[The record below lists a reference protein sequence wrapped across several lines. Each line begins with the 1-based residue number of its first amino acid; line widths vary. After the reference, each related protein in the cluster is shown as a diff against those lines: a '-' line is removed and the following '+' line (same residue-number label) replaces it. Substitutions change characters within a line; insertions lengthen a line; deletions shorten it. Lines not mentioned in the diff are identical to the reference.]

1 MFSLRVII
9 KYYMFSFLFIDA
21 ISGFIRVY
29 LGLTN
34 PIFNIGYW
42 VRGPIVVL
50 FFFYYGFKLLNK
62 SKLYFDEVLCLIL
75 FLFFIF
81 NATFNYGIH
90 LSINMLIS
98 DMTYILRFQFL
109 FFLFVFL
116 KNRMSLNPA
125 LTHKIIQ
132 LNFTTFVASL
142 MAGFFF
148 GFGLESYRFE
158 GTSKGMFQGG
168 NPVSILNLVFFTYFL
183 LDGNLRQ
190 KLIPVSFT
198 IFNAFIIASKSV
210 FGFIFPIF
218 FALKRRALS
227 INKIIIYNCIA
238 ILGVFLLTFMLENA
252 KNMYENRF
260 GLNINKS
267 IAATKKIGGLY
278 KNNTMNKIASI
289 NFRRYASLNTQM
301 EESFSNSRVF
311 LIGKSFSGQNLF
323 WQQRGEF
330 WFTNCSMDFF
340 DFFFKYGLIGS
351 LLLILFLCRGII
363 PSMLKASSR
372 DNIAILL
379 FFGYSFFGGHV
390 IDSVTSGS
398 LFYYLL
404 AKIKTE

>member
-1 MFSLRVII
+1 
-9 KYYMFSFLFIDA
+9 MFSFLFIDA
-21 ISGFIRVY
+21 ISGFVRVY

-34 PIFNIGYW
+34 PLFNIGYW
-42 VRGPIVVL
+42 VRGPIVIL
-50 FFFYYGFKLLNK
+50 FFFYYGYKLFNRN
-62 SKLYFDEVLCLIL
+62 KLYFDEVISLII

-90 LSINMLIS
+90 LSTNMLIS
-98 DMTYILRFQFL
+98 DITYILRLQFL

-116 KNRMSLNPA
+116 KNRMTLSLT
-125 LTHKIIQ
+125 LTKKVIQ
-132 LNFTTFVASL
+132 LNFITFVLSL

-148 GFGLESYRFE
+148 GFGLEAYRFE

-183 LDGNLRQ
+183 LDGNLRR
-190 KLIPVSFT
+190 KLIPVLFT
-198 IFNAFIIASKSV
+198 VLNAFIIASKSV

-227 INKIIIYNCIA
+227 LNKIMIYNIIA
-238 ILGVFLLTFMLENA
+238 ILGIFCLTFMLENA
-252 KNMYENRF
+252 KDMYENRF

-267 IAATKKIGGLY
+267 IAAAEKVGGLY
-278 KNNTMNKIASI
+278 KNDTMNKIASI

-301 EESFSNSRVF
+301 KESFSNSKVF
-311 LIGKSFSGQNLF
+311 LIGTSFSGQNLF

-340 DFFFKYGLIGS
+340 DFFFKYGIIGIF
-351 LLLILFLCRGII
+351 LLMFFLCRGLI

-379 FFGYSFFGGHV
+379 FLGYSFFGGHV

-404 AKIKTE
+404 AKMKSE

>member
-1 MFSLRVII
+1 
-9 KYYMFSFLFIDA
+9 MFSFLFIDA
-21 ISGFIRVY
+21 ISGFVRVY

-34 PIFNIGYW
+34 PLFNIGYW
-42 VRGPIVVL
+42 VRGPIVIL
-50 FFFYYGFKLLNK
+50 FFFYYGYKLFNRN
-62 SKLYFDEVLCLIL
+62 KLYFDEVISLII

-90 LSINMLIS
+90 LSTNMLIS
-98 DMTYILRFQFL
+98 DITYILRLQFL

-116 KNRMSLNPA
+116 KNRMTLSLI
-125 LTHKIIQ
+125 LTKKVIQ
-132 LNFTTFVASL
+132 LNFITFVLSL

-148 GFGLESYRFE
+148 GFGLEAYRFE

-183 LDGNLRQ
+183 LDGNLRR
-190 KLIPVSFT
+190 KLIPVLFT
-198 IFNAFIIASKSV
+198 VLNAFIIASKSV

-227 INKIIIYNCIA
+227 LNKIIIYNIIA
-238 ILGVFLLTFMLENA
+238 ILGIFCLTFMLENA
-252 KNMYENRF
+252 KDMYENRF

-267 IAATKKIGGLY
+267 IAAAEKVGGLY
-278 KNNTMNKIASI
+278 KNDTMNKIASI

-301 EESFSNSRVF
+301 KESFSDSKVF
-311 LIGKSFSGQNLF
+311 LIGTSFSGQNLF

-340 DFFFKYGLIGS
+340 DFFFKYGIIGIF
-351 LLLILFLCRGII
+351 LLIFFLCRGLI

-379 FFGYSFFGGHV
+379 FLGYSFFGGHV

-404 AKIKTE
+404 AKMKSE

>member
-1 MFSLRVII
+1 
-9 KYYMFSFLFIDA
+9 MFSFLFIDA
-21 ISGFIRVY
+21 ISGFVRVY

-34 PIFNIGYW
+34 PLFNIGYW
-42 VRGPIVVL
+42 VRGPIVIL
-50 FFFYYGFKLLNK
+50 FFFYYSYKLFNRN
-62 SKLYFDEVLCLIL
+62 KLYFDEVISLII

-90 LSINMLIS
+90 LSTNMLIS
-98 DMTYILRFQFL
+98 DITYILRLQFL

-116 KNRMSLNPA
+116 KNRMTLSLT
-125 LTHKIIQ
+125 LTKKVIQ
-132 LNFTTFVASL
+132 LNFITFVLSL

-148 GFGLESYRFE
+148 GFGLEAYRFE

-183 LDGNLRQ
+183 LDGNLRR
-190 KLIPVSFT
+190 KLIPVLFT
-198 IFNAFIIASKSV
+198 VLNAFIIASKSV

-227 INKIIIYNCIA
+227 LNKIMIYNIIA
-238 ILGVFLLTFMLENA
+238 ILGIFCLTFMLDNA
-252 KNMYENRF
+252 KDLYENRF

-267 IAATKKIGGLY
+267 IAAAEKVGGLY
-278 KNNTMNKIASI
+278 KNDTMNKIASI

-301 EESFSNSRVF
+301 KESFSNSKVF
-311 LIGKSFSGQNLF
+311 LIGTSFSGQNLF

-340 DFFFKYGLIGS
+340 DFFFKYGIIGIF
-351 LLLILFLCRGII
+351 ILMFFLCRGLI

-379 FFGYSFFGGHV
+379 FLGYSFFGGHV

-404 AKIKTE
+404 AKMKSE

>member
-1 MFSLRVII
+1 MFSLKQIT
-9 KYYMFSFLFIDA
+9 KYYMLSFLFIDA

-34 PIFNIGYW
+34 PLFNIGYW
-42 VRGPIVVL
+42 VRGPIVIL
-50 FFFYYGFKLLNK
+50 FFFYYGFKLFNK
-62 SKLYFDEVLCLIL
+62 NKLYFDEVISLII

-81 NATFNYGIH
+81 NASINYSFH
-90 LSINMLIS
+90 LSTSMLIT
-98 DMTYILRFQFL
+98 DLTYTLRFQFL

-116 KNRMSLNPA
+116 KNRMILSNA

-132 LNFTTFVASL
+132 LNFATFVAS
-142 MAGFFF
+142 
-148 GFGLESYRFE
+148 
-158 GTSKGMFQGG
+158 
-168 NPVSILNLVFFTYFL
+168 NPVSILNLIFFTYFL
-183 LDGNLRQ
+183 LDGNLRK

-218 FALKRRALS
+218 FALKRRAFS
-227 INKIIIYNCIA
+227 INKIITYNFIA
-238 ILGVFLLTFMLENA
+238 ILGVFLLAFMLENA
-252 KNMYENRF
+252 KSMYENRF

-267 IAATKKIGGLY
+267 IAAAEKVGGLY

-289 NFRRYASLNTQM
+289 NFRRYASLNAQM
-301 EESFSNSRVF
+301 KESFSKSNVF
-311 LIGKSFSGQNLF
+311 FIGTSFSGQNLF

-351 LLLILFLCRGII
+351 LLLILFLFRGLI
-363 PSMLKASSR
+363 PSMLNSSAK
-372 DNIAILL
+372 DNMAILL
-379 FFGYSFFGGHV
+379 FLGYSFFGGHV

-404 AKIKTE
+404 AKMKSK

>member
-9 KYYMFSFLFIDA
+9 KYYMFLFLFIDA
-21 ISGFIRVY
+21 LSGFIRVY

-62 SKLYFDEVLCLIL
+62 SKLYFDEALCLII

-81 NATFNYGIH
+81 NAFFNYGIH
-90 LSINMLIS
+90 LSASMLIT
-98 DMTYILRFQFL
+98 DLTYTLRFQFL

-116 KNRMSLNPA
+116 KNRMTLSNA
-125 LTHKIIQ
+125 LTRRIIQ
-132 LNFTTFVASL
+132 LNFATFVASL

-168 NPVSILNLVFFTYFL
+168 NPVSILNLIFFTYFL
-183 LDGNLRQ
+183 LDGNLRK

-218 FALKRRALS
+218 FALKRRAFS
-227 INKIIIYNCIA
+227 INKIITYNFIA
-238 ILGVFLLTFMLENA
+238 ILGVFLLAFMLENA

-267 IAATKKIGGLY
+267 IAAAGKVGGLY

-289 NFRRYASLNTQM
+289 NFRRYASLNAQM
-301 EESFSNSRVF
+301 KESFSKSNVF
-311 LIGKSFSGQNLF
+311 FIGTSFSGQNLF

-340 DFFFKYGLIGS
+340 DFFFKYGLIGT
-351 LLLILFLCRGII
+351 LLLILFLFRGLI
-363 PSMLKASSR
+363 PSMLNSSAK
-372 DNIAILL
+372 DNMAILL
-379 FFGYSFFGGHV
+379 FLGYSFFGGHV

-404 AKIKTE
+404 AKMKSK

>member
-1 MFSLRVII
+1 
-9 KYYMFSFLFIDA
+9 MFSFLFIDA
-21 ISGFIRVY
+21 ISGFVRVY

-34 PIFNIGYW
+34 PLFNIGYW
-42 VRGPIVVL
+42 VRGPIVIL
-50 FFFYYGFKLLNK
+50 FFFYYSYKLFNRN
-62 SKLYFDEVLCLIL
+62 KLYFDEVISLII

-90 LSINMLIS
+90 LSTNMLIS
-98 DMTYILRFQFL
+98 DITYILRLQFL

-116 KNRMSLNPA
+116 KNRMTLSLT
-125 LTHKIIQ
+125 LTKKVIQ
-132 LNFTTFVASL
+132 LNFITFVLSL

-148 GFGLESYRFE
+148 GFGLEAYRFE

-183 LDGNLRQ
+183 LDGNLRR
-190 KLIPVSFT
+190 KLIPVLFT
-198 IFNAFIIASKSV
+198 VLNAFIIASKSV

-227 INKIIIYNCIA
+227 LNKIMIYNIIA
-238 ILGVFLLTFMLENA
+238 ILGIFCLTFMLENA
-252 KNMYENRF
+252 KDMYENRF

-267 IAATKKIGGLY
+267 IAAAEKVGGLY
-278 KNNTMNKIASI
+278 KNDTMNKIASI

-301 EESFSNSRVF
+301 KESFSNSKVF
-311 LIGKSFSGQNLF
+311 LIGTSFSGQNLF

-340 DFFFKYGLIGS
+340 DFFFKYGIIGIF
-351 LLLILFLCRGII
+351 LLMFFLCRGLI

-379 FFGYSFFGGHV
+379 FLGYSFFGGHV

-404 AKIKTE
+404 AKMKSE

>member
-1 MFSLRVII
+1 
-9 KYYMFSFLFIDA
+9 MFSFLFIDA
-21 ISGFIRVY
+21 ISGFVRVY

-34 PIFNIGYW
+34 PLFNIGYW
-42 VRGPIVVL
+42 VRGPIVIL
-50 FFFYYGFKLLNK
+50 FFFYYGYKLFNRN
-62 SKLYFDEVLCLIL
+62 KLYFDEVISLII

-90 LSINMLIS
+90 LSTNMLIS
-98 DMTYILRFQFL
+98 DITYILRLQFL

-116 KNRMSLNPA
+116 KNRMTLSLT
-125 LTHKIIQ
+125 LTKKVIQ
-132 LNFTTFVASL
+132 LNFMTFVLSL

-148 GFGLESYRFE
+148 GFGLEAYRFE

-168 NPVSILNLVFFTYFL
+168 NPVSILNLIFFTYFL
-183 LDGNLRQ
+183 LDGNLRR
-190 KLIPVSFT
+190 KLIPVLFT
-198 IFNAFIIASKSV
+198 VLNAFIIASKSV

-227 INKIIIYNCIA
+227 LNKIIIYNIIA
-238 ILGVFLLTFMLENA
+238 ILGIFCLTFMLENA
-252 KNMYENRF
+252 KDMYENRF

-267 IAATKKIGGLY
+267 IAAAEKVGGLY
-278 KNNTMNKIASI
+278 KNDTMNKIASI

-301 EESFSNSRVF
+301 KESFSDSKVF
-311 LIGKSFSGQNLF
+311 LIGTSFSGQNLF

-340 DFFFKYGLIGS
+340 DFFFKYGIIGIF
-351 LLLILFLCRGII
+351 LLIFFLCRGLI

-379 FFGYSFFGGHV
+379 FLGYSFFGGHV

-404 AKIKTE
+404 AKMKSE

>member
-1 MFSLRVII
+1 
-9 KYYMFSFLFIDA
+9 MFSFLFIDA
-21 ISGFIRVY
+21 ISGFVRVY

-34 PIFNIGYW
+34 PLFNIGYW
-42 VRGPIVVL
+42 VRGPIVIL
-50 FFFYYGFKLLNK
+50 FFFYYGYKLFNRN
-62 SKLYFDEVLCLIL
+62 KLYFDEVISLII

-90 LSINMLIS
+90 LSTNMLIS
-98 DMTYILRFQFL
+98 DITYILRLQFL

-116 KNRMSLNPA
+116 KNRMTLSLT
-125 LTHKIIQ
+125 LTKKVIQ
-132 LNFTTFVASL
+132 LNFITFVLSL

-148 GFGLESYRFE
+148 GFGLEAYRFE

-183 LDGNLRQ
+183 LDGNLRR
-190 KLIPVSFT
+190 KLIPVLFT
-198 IFNAFIIASKSV
+198 VLNAFIIASKSV

-227 INKIIIYNCIA
+227 LNKIMIYNIIA
-238 ILGVFLLTFMLENA
+238 ILGIFCLTFMLENA
-252 KNMYENRF
+252 KDMYENRF

-267 IAATKKIGGLY
+267 IAAAEKVGGLY
-278 KNNTMNKIASI
+278 KNDTMNKIASI

-301 EESFSNSRVF
+301 KESFSDSKVF
-311 LIGKSFSGQNLF
+311 LIGTSFSGQNLF

-340 DFFFKYGLIGS
+340 DFFFKYGIIGIF
-351 LLLILFLCRGII
+351 LLIFFLCRGLI

-379 FFGYSFFGGHV
+379 FIGYSFFGGHV

-404 AKIKTE
+404 AKMKSE

>member
-1 MFSLRVII
+1 
-9 KYYMFSFLFIDA
+9 MFSFLFIDA
-21 ISGFIRVY
+21 ISGFVRVY

-34 PIFNIGYW
+34 PLFNIGYW
-42 VRGPIVVL
+42 VRGPIVIL
-50 FFFYYGFKLLNK
+50 FFFYYSYKLFNRN
-62 SKLYFDEVLCLIL
+62 KLYFDEVISLII

-90 LSINMLIS
+90 LSTNMLIS
-98 DMTYILRFQFL
+98 DITYILRLQFL

-116 KNRMSLNPA
+116 KNRMTLSLT
-125 LTHKIIQ
+125 LTKKVIQ
-132 LNFTTFVASL
+132 LNFITFVLSL

-148 GFGLESYRFE
+148 GFGLEAYRFE

-183 LDGNLRQ
+183 LDGNLRR
-190 KLIPVSFT
+190 KLIPVLFT
-198 IFNAFIIASKSV
+198 VLNAFIIASKSV

-227 INKIIIYNCIA
+227 LNKIMIYNIIA
-238 ILGVFLLTFMLENA
+238 ILGIFCLTFMLDNA
-252 KNMYENRF
+252 KDLYENRF

-267 IAATKKIGGLY
+267 IAAAEKVGGLY
-278 KNNTMNKIASI
+278 KNDTMNKIASI

-301 EESFSNSRVF
+301 KESFSNSKVF
-311 LIGKSFSGQNLF
+311 LIGTSFSGQNLF

-340 DFFFKYGLIGS
+340 DFFFKYGIIGIF
-351 LLLILFLCRGII
+351 LLMFFLCRGLI

-379 FFGYSFFGGHV
+379 FLGYSFFGGHV

-404 AKIKTE
+404 AKMKSE

>member
-1 MFSLRVII
+1 
-9 KYYMFSFLFIDA
+9 MFSFLFIDA
-21 ISGFIRVY
+21 ISGFVRVY

-34 PIFNIGYW
+34 PLFNIGYW
-42 VRGPIVVL
+42 VRGPIVIL
-50 FFFYYGFKLLNK
+50 FFFYYGYKLFNRN
-62 SKLYFDEVLCLIL
+62 KLYFDEVISLII

-90 LSINMLIS
+90 LSTNMLIS
-98 DMTYILRFQFL
+98 DITYILRLQFL

-116 KNRMSLNPA
+116 KNRMTLSLT
-125 LTHKIIQ
+125 LTKKVIQ
-132 LNFTTFVASL
+132 LNFITFVLSL

-148 GFGLESYRFE
+148 GFGLEAYRFE
-158 GTSKGMFQGG
+158 CTSKGMFQGG

-183 LDGNLRQ
+183 LDGNLRR
-190 KLIPVSFT
+190 KLIPVLFT
-198 IFNAFIIASKSV
+198 VLNAFIIASKSV

-227 INKIIIYNCIA
+227 LNKIMIYNIIA
-238 ILGVFLLTFMLENA
+238 ILGIFCLTFMLENA
-252 KNMYENRF
+252 KDMYENRF

-267 IAATKKIGGLY
+267 IAAAEKVGGLY
-278 KNNTMNKIASI
+278 KNDTMNKIASI

-301 EESFSNSRVF
+301 KESFSNSKVF
-311 LIGKSFSGQNLF
+311 LIGTSFSGQNLF

-340 DFFFKYGLIGS
+340 DFFFKYGIIGIF
-351 LLLILFLCRGII
+351 LLIFFLCRGLI

-379 FFGYSFFGGHV
+379 FLGYSFFGGHV

-404 AKIKTE
+404 AKMKSE